1 LNPLS
6 EAAMD
11 PNNMSGT
18 AHSGNS
24 AASSALSASPAP
36 DDDSAPSSATANGSV
51 NSAQLSSLQ
60 VGPAAPAATVN
71 GDIAGTQLQIS
82 DVRRRENNL
91 VKLRFTI
98 INNSDKLLEI
108 GSRFCDPNKPDD
120 AKSVSACVLIAS
132 GKKYAIWRDAKGV
145 PRCSK
150 NVDDIPPGS
159 RTSCFANFTAPP
171 AGLTKVT
178 VSVPHFPPVPN
189 VPISSAAAVA
199 AQ

>member
-1 LNPLS
+1 
-6 EAAMD
+6 
-11 PNNMSGT
+11 
-18 AHSGNS
+18 
-24 AASSALSASPAP
+24 
-36 DDDSAPSSATANGSV
+36 
-51 NSAQLSSLQ
+51 
-60 VGPAAPAATVN
+60 VGPSPPAATVN

-98 INNSDKLLEI
+98 INNSDKVLEI
-108 GSRFCDPNKPDD
+108 GSKFADQSKPDD
-120 AKSVSACVLIAS
+120 AKSVSACVLIDS
-132 GKKYAIWRDAKGV
+132 GKKYAIWRDGKGV

-150 NVDDIPPGS
+150 NVGDIPSGS

-171 AGLTKVT
+171 AGTTKVT

-189 VPISSAAAVA
+189 IPIGSAAAVG